1 MAGKDENAKK
11 IVIIG
16 AGPAGLTAAY
26 ELLKKGNYE
35 LTILEKSHAL
45 GGLSRTVNYKGLRM
59 DIGGHRFFSKSDV
72 VMEWWQNILP
82 IESHQEGEQILH
94 YQGEKT
100 KINIPSTDKEK
111 GSMMVRN
118 RKSSILYLR
127 KRFDYPLNLSL
138 ETMKKFGFWRLV
150 KITISYFFSKF
161 IISKPQN
168 LEQFFIKRFG
178 KTLYLTFFKSYTE
191 KVWGVPCNEISA
203 EWGEQRIKKLSF
215 SRALFHFFK
224 PKNQQISQKNVE
236 TSLIERFLYPRL
248 GPGQMWEAV
257 AEEIK
262 KKGGKIIFG
271 ARVTELS
278 KRDGVISNVLFS
290 INSNKEILEADEV
303 ISTMPVNE
311 LLAALPKVPQTV
323 IEIGKGL
330 KYRDFITVGILVD
343 RERTVLSSYEDNWI
357 YIQESDVK
365 LARLQLF
372 NNWSPYLVEAP
383 NKLWLGLEYFCT
395 TKDAIWQMSDEQL
408 IDLCADELQK
418 LKLIEA
424 NAIEDFHIV
433 REEKTYPAYFGT
445 YDQFNVIRSYTDE
458 IPNLFLI
465 GRNGMHRYNNQD
477 HSMLTAMEVAHQIHN
492 NQRNK
497 SLIWEINTEQT
508 YHESK

>member
-1 MAGKDENAKK
+1 MEGKDDCAKK

-72 VMEWWQNILP
+72 VMEWWQKILP
-82 IESHQEGEQILH
+82 IESNEDGDEILH
-94 YQGEKT
+94 YHGQKT
-100 KINIPSTDKEK
+100 KIRIHTSKPAIA
-111 GSMMVRN
+111 GMMVRN

-150 KITISYFFSKF
+150 KISFSYFLSKF
-161 IISKPQN
+161 IISKPEN

-191 KVWGVPCNEISA
+191 KVWGVPCHEISA

-215 SRALFHFFK
+215 SKALLHFFK
-224 PKNQQISQKNVE
+224 PKNQQISQKHLE

-271 ARVTELS
+271 ANVTELS
-278 KRDGVISNVLFS
+278 EQNGIISKVKFS
-290 INSNKEILEADEV
+290 IDSNKEILEVDEV

-311 LLAALPKVPQTV
+311 LLVALPKVPQMV
-323 IEIGKGL
+323 LEIGKGL

-343 RERTVLSSYEDNWI
+343 KDRTVLSSYEDNWI

-395 TKDAIWQMSDEQL
+395 TKDAIWHMSDEQ
-408 IDLCADELQK
+408 IIELCADELQK
-418 LKLIEA
+418 LQLIEA

-445 YDQFNVIRSYTDE
+445 YDQFNVIRSFADE

-477 HSMLTAMEVAHQIHN
+477 HSMLTAMEVANQIHSN
-492 NQRNK
+492 KRDK

>member
-1 MAGKDENAKK
+1 MESKEKSAKK
-11 IVIIG
+11 VVVIG

-26 ELLKKGNYE
+26 ELLNKGNYE
-35 LTILEKSHAL
+35 LIILEKTHAL

-72 VMEWWQNILP
+72 VMEWWQKILP
-82 IESHQEGEQILH
+82 IESSLDGDEILH
-94 YQGEKT
+94 YQGQKT
-100 KINIPSTDKEK
+100 KISIPTTKPVI
-111 GSMMVRN
+111 GGMMVRN

-150 KITISYFFSKF
+150 KISFSYFLSKF
-161 IISKPQN
+161 IISKPEN

-191 KVWGVPCNEISA
+191 KVWGVPCHEISA

-215 SRALFHFFK
+215 SKAFLHFFK
-224 PKNQQISQKNVE
+224 SKNRQISQKNIE

-248 GPGQMWEAV
+248 GPGQMWETV

-271 ARVTELS
+271 AQVIKLS
-278 KRDGVISNVLFS
+278 ERDGVISKVHYLNNS
-290 INSNKEILEADEV
+290 INEILEADEV

-311 LLAALPKVPQTV
+311 LLTALPKVPQRLL
-323 IEIGKGL
+323 EIGKGL

-343 RERTVLSSYEDNWI
+343 KDKTVLSSYEDNWI

-372 NNWSPYLVEAP
+372 NNWSPYLVQAT
-383 NKLWLGLEYFCT
+383 NKLWMGLEYFCT
-395 TKDAIWQMSDEQL
+395 TKDAIWQMSDENL
-408 IDLCADELQK
+408 VKLCSDELQK
-418 LKLIEA
+418 LQLIEA

-477 HSMLTAMEVAHQIHN
+477 HSMLTAMEVANQIHSN
-492 NQRNK
+492 KRDK